1 MLNVK
6 TPDEALEIIRGAF
19 DPLNRSP
26 EEVPLSSALGRIL
39 ARDVTASAYVPD
51 FCRSTVD
58 GYAVRAADTFGS
70 SDALPAQLIL
80 AGEVRMGEG
89 AGLTI
94 APGQCAAVPTG
105 GEVPQGADAVQMLEL
120 CEDYGD
126 GTIGVLK
133 SVAPGHNM
141 IFRGDDVKPGDRV
154 LPAGRRLEP
163 QDIGALA
170 AMGVTGVPVVPRPKV
185 GVISTG
191 DELVEPEC
199 APAAGQVRDVNGPLV
214 CALLEQAG
222 AVPRFYGIVPD
233 QEDRL
238 TRTVEQALEE
248 CDVVILSGGSS
259 VGEKDAAYRVMSSLG
274 DVLFHGIAMKPG
286 KPTLLGRTASGK
298 AMVGLPGHPVAAL
311 FCTHLFVRAL
321 LARLE
326 GRALRRRQVT
336 ARLTEEVSANHGR
349 AQYSGAILRESSQ
362 GLEALPI
369 RGKSGLITALAGAD
383 GYFCIPRDCEGFPA
397 GTQVLVNI
405 FIAD

>member
-1 MLNVK
+1 MLQVK
-6 TPDEALEIIRGAF
+6 TPDEALDIIRSAF
-19 DPLNRSP
+19 VPLDRPP
-26 EEVPLSSALGRIL
+26 EAVPLSAALGRVL
-39 ARDVTASAYVPD
+39 ARDVTADAWVPD

-58 GYAVRAADTFGS
+58 GYALRAADTFGC
-70 SDALPAQLIL
+70 SDALPAQLLL

-89 AGLTI
+89 AGLSLE
-94 APGQCAAVPTG
+94 PGQCAAVPTG

-170 AMGVTGVPVVPRPKV
+170 AMGVTGVPVLPRLKV

-191 DELVEPEC
+191 DELVEPEY

-214 CALLEQAG
+214 CALLAQAG
-222 AVPRFYGIVPD
+222 AVPEFYGIIPD

-369 RGKSGLITALAGAD
+369 RGKSGLITTLAGAD